1 MPLLRLAF
9 ALLLALAP
17 TLTLAQEKLRAVA
30 TFSIL
35 ADLVHEVAGD
45 RIALTTLVGPNGDA
59 HVYQPSPADA
69 KNMAQAQIIFVNGL
83 KFEGWMDRLIEASG
97 AKGTLVTAAKGVR
110 PIEEPGAGRRADP
123 HAWQDIA
130 NAKIY
135 VVNIRGGLIAADPAG
150 RADYEANAA
159 AYLAR
164 LGTLEGEVRAAI
176 AAIPPGRRKIIT
188 THDAFGYFGRAYGM
202 SFIAPQNV
210 STEAEASAK
219 DVAKIIRQIR
229 AEKIPAVFLENVTDT
244 RLIETIARESGARI
258 GGKVFSDAL
267 SEAGGPAA
275 TYIDMMRGNVRA
287 FSAALGV

>member
-1 MPLLRLAF
+1 MHVRRVLF
-9 ALLLALAP
+9 AVLLALTP
-17 TLTLAQEKLRAVA
+17 TLVCAQEKLRAVA

-59 HVYQPSPADA
+59 HVYQPTPQDA

-97 AKGTLVTAAKGVR
+97 AKGALVTASAGVR
-110 PIEEPGAGRRADP
+110 PIEGEGRRADP

-135 VVNIRGGLIAADPAG
+135 VANIRGGLIAADPAG
-150 RADYEANAA
+150 RAAYEANAA
-159 AYLAR
+159 AYLVK
-164 LGTLEGEVRAAI
+164 LDLLELEVRAAV
-176 AAIPPGRRKIIT
+176 AAIPAGRRKIIT

-210 STEAEASAK
+210 STEAEASAN

-244 RLIETIARESGARI
+244 RLIATIARESGARI

-275 TYIDMMRGNVRA
+275 TYLDMMRGNIRA